1 MHDASKLVFLV
12 FPPVHDAGKL
22 VFLVFPPVH
31 DAGKLVFLVFPPVHD
46 AGKLVFLAFPP
57 VHDAGKLVFL
67 VFPPVHV
74 VDKLVFLV
82 FYEPREV
89 TSLERRCQLADI
101 GQPFQEVLV
110 GFGDV
115 YVVVRLHLQQGF
127 CVYPERRL
135 EKEGIP
141 GGNGLSRVQQCALPL

>member
-1 MHDASKLVFLV
+1 MHVAVVLIRR
-12 FPPVHDAGKL
+12 
-22 VFLVFPPVH
+22 
-31 DAGKLVFLVFPPVHD
+31 
-46 AGKLVFLAFPP
+46 AFPP
-57 VHDAGKLVFL
+57 VHVAVVLIRRAFPPVHVAVVL
-67 VFPPVHV
+67 IRWAFPPVHV
-74 VDKLVFLV
+74 VGKLVFLV

-115 YVVVRLHLQQGF
+115 YVVVRLHLQQG
-127 CVYPERRL
+127 CRVYPERRL
-135 EKEGIP
+135 EKEGIS

>member
-1 MHDASKLVFLV
+1 MHVAVVLIRR
-12 FPPVHDAGKL
+12 
-22 VFLVFPPVH
+22 
-31 DAGKLVFLVFPPVHD
+31 
-46 AGKLVFLAFPP
+46 AFPP
-57 VHDAGKLVFL
+57 VHVVDKLVFGA
-67 VFPPVHV
+67 FPPVHV

-89 TSLERRCQLADI
+89 TSLERRSQLADI

-115 YVVVRLHLQQGF
+115 HVVVRLHLQQGF
-127 CVYPERRL
+127 RVYPERRL

-141 GGNGLSRVQQCALPL
+141 GGNGLSRVQQVVQRIGRDAHLLGQPRR